1 MLLLTGKGG
10 VGKTTLAAATGA
22 ALADRGSTTLIVS
35 TDPAHSLADAL
46 AMPVGHD
53 PVLVADRLYGAQL
66 DIRALADDAWDGV
79 REQLRAALV
88 RGGGLDGLAAEELS
102 VVPGVDEL
110 LALGEVQ
117 RLAGTGRW
125 DAVVVDCG
133 PTAETLRLLAL
144 PDAVSGYLT
153 RMAGPVTK
161 RSALARSMARLA
173 EYTRSLRDLLT
184 DPARTSVRLVFTP
197 ERVVVAETRRTLTSL
212 ALRGIRVDGMI
223 ANRVMPSPGWWRGAA
238 AAWVR
243 QRRRQQEEVLAEL
256 ARSGVGD
263 AADRLRSVEYRADEP
278 VGVAALREVAAE
290 LYGTTHPLDDG
301 ARGDDGARA
310 DGGAARDD
318 AGTSEVTGGQA
329 GDRSERAGTGGREPL
344 LQMFEAD
351 DGYRLRVAVPLA
363 RDSVV
368 DLARVDDDL
377 AITVDGVRRLIALPE
392 PLRACR
398 ITDAESDPRG
408 VLVYLEGTV

>member
-1 MLLLTGKGG
+1 MRLLLLTGKGG

-22 ALADRGSTTLIVS
+22 ALAASGTATLVVS
-35 TDPAHSLADAL
+35 TDPAHSLADAFATPL
-46 AMPVGHD
+46 GHEPVAVTEG
-53 PVLVADRLYGAQL
+53 LYGAQL
-66 DIRALADDAWDGV
+66 DARALADGAWDDV
-79 REQLRAALV
+79 REQLQTALV

-117 RLAGTGRW
+117 RLAGAGTW

-153 RMAGPVTK
+153 RMAGPVAK
-161 RSALARSMARLA
+161 RSAMARSMAQLA

-223 ANRVMPSPGWWRGAA
+223 ANRVMPSPGWWRGSA

-243 QRRRQQEEVLAEL
+243 QRRRQQDEVLAEL

-263 AADRLRSVEYRADEP
+263 AGDRLRSVEYRADEP
-278 VGVAALREVAAE
+278 VGLAALREIAAE
-290 LYGTTHPLDDG
+290 LYGTVDPLV
-301 ARGDDGARA
+301 
-310 DGGAARDD
+310 GGAGTADD
-318 AGTSEVTGGQA
+318 P
-329 GDRSERAGTGGREPL
+329 ERAGADGHAPL

-351 DGYRLRVAVPLA
+351 EGYRLRVAVPLA
-363 RDSVV
+363 RDSVI

-398 ITDAESDPRG
+398 ITDAESDPGG
-408 VLVYLEGTV
+408 VLVHLEGNE

>member
-1 MLLLTGKGG
+1 MRLLLLTGKGG

-22 ALADRGSTTLIVS
+22 ALADRGAATLVVS
-35 TDPAHSLADAL
+35 TDPAHSLADAFAVPL
-46 AMPVGHD
+46 GHE
-53 PVLVADRLYGAQL
+53 PAAVADGLYGAQL
-66 DIRALADDAWDGV
+66 DVRALADGAWDGV
-79 REQLRAALV
+79 REQLQAALV

-117 RLAGTGRW
+117 RLAGTRQW

-144 PDAVSGYLT
+144 PEAVSGYLR
-153 RMAGPVTK
+153 RMAGPVAK
-161 RSALARSMARLA
+161 RSGLARSMARLA
-173 EYTRSLRDLLT
+173 DHTRSLRDLLT
-184 DPARTSVRLVFTP
+184 DPVRTSVRLVFTP

-243 QRRRQQEEVLAEL
+243 QRRRQQDEVLAEL
-256 ARSGVGD
+256 ARSGLGE
-263 AADRLRSVEYRADEP
+263 AAERLRSVEYRADEP
-278 VGVAALREVAAE
+278 VGVAALREIATE
-290 LYGTTHPLDDG
+290 LYGTSNPLG
-301 ARGDDGARA
+301 QGSTA
-310 DGGAARDD
+310 DGSAPTE
-318 AGTSEVTGGQA
+318 AGG
-329 GDRSERAGTGGREPL
+329 PL
-344 LQMFEAD
+344 LQMFEAG

-408 VLVYLEGTV
+408 VLVHLEGAE

>member
-1 MLLLTGKGG
+1 MRLLLLTGKGG

-22 ALADRGSTTLIVS
+22 ASADRGSTTLVVS
-35 TDPAHSLADAL
+35 TDPAHSLADAF
-46 AMPVGHD
+46 AVPMGHE
-53 PVLVADRLYGAQL
+53 PAEVADGLYGAQL
-66 DIRALADDAWDGV
+66 DVRALADGAWDGV

-153 RMAGPVTK
+153 RMAGPVAK
-161 RSALARSMARLA
+161 RSALARSMTRLA
-173 EYTRSLRDLLT
+173 DHTGALRDLLA

-212 ALRGIRVDGMI
+212 ALHGIRVDGMI
-223 ANRVMPSPGWWRGAA
+223 ANRVVPSPGWWRGAA

-243 QRRRQQEEVLAEL
+243 RRRGQQEAVLSEL
-256 ARSGVGD
+256 ADSGVGD
-263 AADRLRSVEYRADEP
+263 AARRLRSVEHRAEEP
-278 VGVAALREVAAE
+278 IGLAALREIATE
-290 LYGTTHPLDDG
+290 LYGTADPLADDL
-301 ARGDDGARA
+301 ADDAAAAAGGPA
-310 DGGAARDD
+310 GAA
-318 AGTSEVTGGQA
+318 GLT
-329 GDRSERAGTGGREPL
+329 PL

-363 RDSVV
+363 RDSDV
-368 DLARVDDDL
+368 DLARVGDDL

-398 ITDAESDPRG
+398 ITDAESDSRG
-408 VLVYLEGTV
+408 VLVHLEGTE

>member
-1 MLLLTGKGG
+1 MRLLLLTGKGG

-22 ALADRGSTTLIVS
+22 ALADRGAATLVVS
-35 TDPAHSLADAL
+35 TDPAHSLADAV
-46 AMPVGHD
+46 AMPVGRD

-125 DAVVVDCG
+125 DVVVVDCG

-153 RMAGPVTK
+153 HMAGPVAK
-161 RSALARSMARLA
+161 RSALARSLARLA
-173 EYTRSLRDLLT
+173 EYTGSLRDLLT

-197 ERVVVAETRRTLTSL
+197 ERVVVAETRRTLTAL

-278 VGVAALREVAAE
+278 VGVSALREIAAE
-290 LYGTTHPLDDG
+290 LYGTADPLDDGPRAGDAATPGDTG
-301 ARGDDGARA
+301 ARGDD
-310 DGGAARDD
+310 AA
-318 AGTSEVTGGQA
+318 TGGD
-329 GDRSERAGTGGREPL
+329 GSERAGGGGRAPL
-344 LQMFEAD
+344 LQMFEVD
-351 DGYRLRVAVPLA
+351 GGYRLRVAVPLA

-398 ITDAESDPRG
+398 VTDAESDPRG
-408 VLVYLEGTV
+408 VLVHLEGTE